1 QRNGDGRVARGPP
14 EGAER
19 QLPRTAI
26 ASAARARPAADAE
39 LRRDAEL
46 RTEARWRSGRQAG
59 GRPDPHLRARGVAR
73 RRGVIDRAAA
83 RDDARLGEGHE
94 AGSARRAHPALGRH
108 RERRRSHRGPRPSAR
123 MNLAIAFGAGILS
136 FVSPCVLPLV
146 PAYLVNLAGESA
158 LSGTDRRRT
167 IAHAIAFVVGFSAVF
182 TLLWVGI
189 ALLGT
194 LGAEFVTWL
203 QRIAGVVLV
212 VLGMH
217 MLGLITIPFL
227 EQTASLDLD
236 GSAIASGSSYRRSVL
251 IGVAFGAGW
260 TPCIGPYL
268 ALILTILLNNDVAAG
283 AVRLLAYSLG
293 LGVPFLL
300 VA

>member
-1 QRNGDGRVARGPP
+1 
-14 EGAER
+14 
-19 QLPRTAI
+19 
-26 ASAARARPAADAE
+26 
-39 LRRDAEL
+39 
-46 RTEARWRSGRQAG
+46 
-59 GRPDPHLRARGVAR
+59 
-73 RRGVIDRAAA
+73 
-83 RDDARLGEGHE
+83 
-94 AGSARRAHPALGRH
+94 
-108 RERRRSHRGPRPSAR
+108 

-146 PAYLVNLAGESA
+146 PAYLVNLAGETA

-167 IAHAIAFVVGFSAVF
+167 IAHAAAFVAGFSAVF

-194 LGAEFVTWL
+194 LGADLVTWL
-203 QRIAGVVLV
+203 QRIGGFVLI

-227 EQTASLDLD
+227 ERTSGLQLEGAS
-236 GSAIASGSSYRRSVL
+236 SGYRRSIL

-268 ALILTILLNNDVAAG
+268 ALILTILLNNDVASG
-283 AVRLLAYSLG
+283 AVLLLAYSLG

-300 VA
+300 VAGGFGSVRRALDWVRIHIRAVNAVGGTLVIVMGLLLLSGQLTRLNQLFNFLPLLG